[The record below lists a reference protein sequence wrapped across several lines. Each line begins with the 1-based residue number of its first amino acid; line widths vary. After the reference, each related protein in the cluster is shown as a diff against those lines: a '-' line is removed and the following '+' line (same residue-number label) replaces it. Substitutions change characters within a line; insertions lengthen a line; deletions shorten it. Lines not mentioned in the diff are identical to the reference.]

1 MDRKRLTALLLSLV
15 LSLGLAG
22 GANAAAKTAADFPD
36 YDSQAWYAE
45 AMAAAV
51 EDGLLRGTDK
61 GLLNPQGNLTR
72 AEMAA
77 IINRSFGTYVKEDIS
92 QFTDVSRGAWYYEDV
107 AMAVHM
113 GTYEGRDQRT
123 MAPDS
128 NITRQEAM
136 TVVAR
141 ALQLDAGD
149 YEDASLSQFRDRSEV
164 SAWALPYVRAMVGA
178 DYIHGNEKRELAPQD
193 HITRAEFAQIFHNI
207 IQDYILTPGTY
218 GEDYDG
224 NLLIRADGVTL
235 RDLTVDG
242 DLIIGCGAADGAV
255 TLDGVTVTGR
265 VVVWGGGTGAVWM
278 NGGTDVADLIVCRVD
293 GPVKVIFDKDSTRKV
308 YDKIDVTITERA
320 EAFPET
326 EVIFYDISGILD
338 EQEKVNAALED
349 SEISISLPAHLY
361 ATVDKTAL
369 AAEIRNDSDADHY
382 RVELRRDD
390 TGAAVTKAV
399 EIAPGATMLS
409 LWLTE
414 ALPYGDYPCTATVT
428 ALRDGEAVGTMEIA
442 VTIHSAYLWNL

>member
-1 MDRKRLTALLLSLV
+1 MKRQRVLCLLLALSLA
-15 LSLGLAG
+15 LGLAVT
-22 GANAAAKTAADFPD
+22 AQAAERRAADFPD
-36 YDSQAWYAE
+36 FDSRAWYAE
-45 AMAAAV
+45 AMTAAV

-61 GLLNPQGNLTR
+61 GLLNPQGDLTR

-77 IINRSFGTYVKEDIS
+77 IINRAFGTYVMG
-92 QFTDVSRGAWYYEDV
+92 DVSGYRDVSPQAWYYRDV
-107 AMAVHM
+107 RMAVHM
-113 GTYEGRDQRT
+113 GTYEGRDART
-123 MAPDS
+123 MDPDS
-128 NITRQEAM
+128 GITRQEAM

-141 ALQLDAGD
+141 ALQLDTVD
-149 YEDASLSQFRDRSEV
+149 YQDASLSRFRDRGEV

-265 VVVWGGGTGAVWM
+265 VVVWGGGVNAVWM

-293 GPVKVIFDKDSTRKV
+293 GPVKVIFDKDSTLKV

-338 EQEKVNAALED
+338 EQEKVNAALAD

-390 TGAAVTKAV
+390 TGDPVTKAV
-399 EIAPGATMLS
+399 EIAPGATLLS

>member
-1 MDRKRLTALLLSLV
+1 MKRQRVLCLLLALSLA
-15 LSLGLAG
+15 LGLAVT
-22 GANAAAKTAADFPD
+22 AQAAERRAADFPD
-36 YDSQAWYAE
+36 FDSRAWYAE
-45 AMAAAV
+45 AMTAAV

-61 GLLNPQGNLTR
+61 GLLNPQGDLTR

-77 IINRSFGTYVKEDIS
+77 IINRAFGTYALG
-92 QFTDVSRGAWYYEDV
+92 DVSSYRDVSPQAWYYSDV
-107 AMAVHM
+107 RMAVHM
-113 GTYEGRDQRT
+113 GTYEGRDART
-123 MAPDS
+123 MDPDS
-128 NITRQEAM
+128 GITRQEAM

-141 ALQLDAGD
+141 ALQLDTAD
-149 YEDASLSQFRDRSEV
+149 YQDASLSRFQDRGEV
-164 SAWALPYVRAMVGA
+164 SSWALPYVRAMVGA

-293 GPVKVIFDKDSTRKV
+293 GPVKIIFDKDSTLKV
-308 YDKIDVTITERA
+308 YDTIDVTITDRA
-320 EAFPET
+320 DAFEET
-326 EVIFYDISGILD
+326 EVIFYDVSGILD

-361 ATVDKTAL
+361 ATVDKTGL
-369 AAEIRNDSDADHY
+369 ETEIRNDSDSDHY
-382 RVELRRDD
+382 RVELRRND
-390 TGAAVTKAV
+390 TGAAVTEAV
-399 EIAPGATMLS
+399 EIAPGATLLS

-414 ALPYGDYPCTATVT
+414 PLPYGDYPCTATVT
-428 ALRDGEAVGTMEIA
+428 AFRDGEAVGTVEIA

>member
-1 MDRKRLTALLLSLV
+1 MDRKKLMALLLSLV

-22 GANAAAKTAADFPD
+22 GANAANRTAADFPD
-36 YDSQAWYAE
+36 YDSRAWYAE
-45 AMAAAV
+45 AMTAAV

-61 GLLNPQGNLTR
+61 GLLNPQGDLTR

-77 IINRSFGTYVKEDIS
+77 IINRAFGTYALG
-92 QFTDVSRGAWYYEDV
+92 DVSSYRDVSPQAWYYSDV
-107 AMAVHM
+107 RMAVHM
-113 GTYEGRDQRT
+113 GTYEGRDART
-123 MAPDS
+123 MDPDS
-128 NITRQEAM
+128 GITRQEAM

-141 ALQLDAGD
+141 ALQLDTAD
-149 YEDASLSQFRDRSEV
+149 YQDASLSRFQDRGEV
-164 SAWALPYVRAMVGA
+164 SSWALPYVRAMVGA

-293 GPVKVIFDKDSTRKV
+293 GPVKIIFDKDSTLKV
-308 YDKIDVTITERA
+308 YDTIDVTITDRA
-320 EAFPET
+320 DAFEET

-361 ATVDKTAL
+361 ATVDKTGL
-369 AAEIRNDSDADHY
+369 ETEIRNDSDSDHY

-399 EIAPGATMLS
+399 EIAPGATLLS

-428 ALRDGEAVGTMEIA
+428 ALRDGEAVGTM
-442 VTIHSAYLWNL
+442 

>member
-1 MDRKRLTALLLSLV
+1 MKRQRVLCLLLALSLA
-15 LSLGLAG
+15 LGLAVT
-22 GANAAAKTAADFPD
+22 AQAAERRAADFPD
-36 YDSQAWYAE
+36 FDSRAWYAE
-45 AMAAAV
+45 AMTAAV

-61 GLLNPQGNLTR
+61 GLLNPQGDLTR

-77 IINRSFGTYVKEDIS
+77 IINRAFGTYVMG
-92 QFTDVSRGAWYYEDV
+92 DVSGYRDVSPQAWYYRDV
-107 AMAVHM
+107 RMAVHM
-113 GTYEGRDQRT
+113 GTYEGRDART
-123 MAPDS
+123 MDPDS
-128 NITRQEAM
+128 GITRQEAM

-141 ALQLDAGD
+141 ALQLDTAD
-149 YEDASLSQFRDRSEV
+149 YQDASLSRFQDRGEV
-164 SAWALPYVRAMVGA
+164 SSWALPYVRAMVGA

-224 NLLIRADGVTL
+224 TLLIRADGVTL

-265 VVVWGGGTGAVWM
+265 VVVWGGGVNAVWM

-293 GPVKVIFDKDSTRKV
+293 GPVKVIFDKDSTLKV

-320 EAFPET
+320 DAFPET

-338 EQEKVNAALED
+338 EQEKVNAALAD

-390 TGAAVTKAV
+390 TGDAVTKAV
-399 EIAPGATMLS
+399 EIAPGATLLS

-414 ALPYGDYPCTATVT
+414 TLPYGDYPCTAAVT
-428 ALRDGEAVGTMEIA
+428 ALRDGKVVGTMEIA

>member
-1 MDRKRLTALLLSLV
+1 MLALSLA
-15 LSLGLAG
+15 LGLAVT
-22 GANAAAKTAADFPD
+22 AQAAERRAADFPD
-36 YDSQAWYAE
+36 YDSRAWYAE

-77 IINRSFGTYVKEDIS
+77 IINRSFGTYVKADIPS
-92 QFTDVSRGAWYYEDV
+92 PDVLPGAGTTSDV

-178 DYIHGNEKRELAPQD
+178 DYIHGNEKRELTPQAP
-193 HITRAEFAQIFHNI
+193 ITRAEFAQIFHNI
-207 IQDYILTPGTY
+207 IQDYILAPGTY
-218 GEDYDG
+218 TEDYDG
-224 NLLIRADGVTL
+224 NLLVRADDVTL
-235 RDLTVDG
+235 QDLTVDG
-242 DLIIGCGAADGAV
+242 DLIIGCGAADGDGDPGRRHRHGPGGRLGRRRGRR
-255 TLDGVTVTGR
+255 LDERRHGR
-265 VVVWGGGTGAVWM
+265 GGPHRLPGGRPREGHLRQGLHPGT
-278 NGGTDVADLIVCRVD
+278 
-293 GPVKVIFDKDSTRKV
+293 V

-320 EAFPET
+320 EAFAET
-326 EVIFYDISGILD
+326 EVIFYDVSGILD

-361 ATVDKTAL
+361 ATVDKTGL
-369 AAEIRNDSDADHY
+369 AAEIRNDSDA
-382 RVELRRDD
+382 
-390 TGAAVTKAV
+390 
-399 EIAPGATMLS
+399 
-409 LWLTE
+409 
-414 ALPYGDYPCTATVT
+414 
-428 ALRDGEAVGTMEIA
+428 
-442 VTIHSAYLWNL
+442 

>member
-1 MDRKRLTALLLSLV
+1 MKHKRILLLLLSLV

-36 YDSQAWYAE
+36 YDSRAWYAE

-77 IINRSFGTYVKEDIS
+77 IINRSFGTYVKGDIS

-107 AMAVHM
+107 AMAYHM

-128 NITRQEAM
+128 HITRQEAM

-178 DYIHGNEKRELAPQD
+178 DYIHGNEKRELTPQD
-193 HITRAEFAQIFHNI
+193 PITRAEFAQIFYNI
-207 IQDYILTPGTY
+207 IQDYILAPGTY
-218 GEDYDG
+218 TEDYDG
-224 NLLIRADGVTL
+224 NLLVRTDDVTL
-235 RDLTVDG
+235 RDLSFVLILTVYG
-242 DLIIGCGAADGAV
+242 RFFRLYMYTALSPVPLASFAGEGTASMGKAFIKSYVGVCMEGAV
-255 TLDGVTVTGR
+255 IILACLIYSAFLSS
-265 VVVWGGGTGAVWM
+265 GAP
-278 NGGTDVADLIVCRVD
+278 AVD
-293 GPVKVIFDKDSTRKV
+293 P
-308 YDKIDVTITERA
+308 
-320 EAFPET
+320 
-326 EVIFYDISGILD
+326 
-338 EQEKVNAALED
+338 
-349 SEISISLPAHLY
+349 SLPAVTMAYQYVGQVIFNML
-361 ATVDKTAL
+361 VLTAMVKG
-369 AAEIRNDSDADHY
+369 AERIVR
-382 RVELRRDD
+382 EMFGL
-390 TGAAVTKAV
+390 
-399 EIAPGATMLS
+399 
-409 LWLTE
+409 
-414 ALPYGDYPCTATVT
+414 
-428 ALRDGEAVGTMEIA
+428 
-442 VTIHSAYLWNL
+442 

>member
-1 MDRKRLTALLLSLV
+1 MKRQRVLCLLLALSLA
-15 LSLGLAG
+15 LGLAVT
-22 GANAAAKTAADFPD
+22 AQAAERRAADFPD
-36 YDSQAWYAE
+36 FDSRAWYAE
-45 AMAAAV
+45 AMTAAV

-61 GLLNPQGNLTR
+61 GLLNPQGDLTR

-77 IINRSFGTYVKEDIS
+77 IINRAFGTYALG
-92 QFTDVSRGAWYYEDV
+92 DVSSYRDVSPQAWYYSDV
-107 AMAVHM
+107 RMAVHM
-113 GTYEGRDQRT
+113 GTYEGRDART
-123 MAPDS
+123 MDPDS
-128 NITRQEAM
+128 GITRQEAM

-141 ALQLDAGD
+141 ALQLDTAD
-149 YEDASLSQFRDRSEV
+149 YQDASLSRFQDRGEV
-164 SAWALPYVRAMVGA
+164 SSWALPYVRAMVGA

-242 DLIIGCGAADGAV
+242 DLIIGCGAADGDV
-255 TLDGVTVTGR
+255 TLDNVTVTGR
-265 VVVWGGGTGAVWM
+265 VVVWGGGTDAVWM
-278 NGGTDVADLIVCRVD
+278 NNGTDVADLIVCRVD

-361 ATVDKTAL
+361 ATVDKTGL
-369 AAEIRNDSDADHY
+369 ETEIRNDSDADHY

-399 EIAPGATMLS
+399 EIAPGATLLS

>member
-1 MDRKRLTALLLSLV
+1 MKRQRVLCLLLALSLA
-15 LSLGLAG
+15 LGLAVT
-22 GANAAAKTAADFPD
+22 AQAAERRAADFPD
-36 YDSQAWYAE
+36 FDSRAWYAE
-45 AMAAAV
+45 AMTAAV

-61 GLLNPQGNLTR
+61 GLLNPQGDLTR

-77 IINRSFGTYVKEDIS
+77 IINRAFGTYALG
-92 QFTDVSRGAWYYEDV
+92 DVSGYGDVSPQAWYYRDV
-107 AMAVHM
+107 RMAVHM
-113 GTYEGRDQRT
+113 GTYEGRDART
-123 MAPDS
+123 MDPDS
-128 NITRQEAM
+128 GITRQEAM

-141 ALQLDAGD
+141 ALQLDTAD
-149 YEDASLSQFRDRSEV
+149 YQDASLSRFQDRGEV
-164 SAWALPYVRAMVGA
+164 SSWALPYVRAMVGA

-242 DLIIGCGAADGAV
+242 DLIIGCGAADGDV
-255 TLDGVTVTGR
+255 TLDNVTVTGR
-265 VVVWGGGTGAVWM
+265 VVVWGGGTDAVWM
-278 NGGTDVADLIVCRVD
+278 NNGTDVADLIVCRVD
-293 GPVKVIFDKDSTRKV
+293 GPVKVIFDKDSTLAV
-308 YDKIDVTITERA
+308 YDTIDVTITDRA
-320 EAFPET
+320 DAFEET
-326 EVIFYDISGILD
+326 EVIFYDVSGILD

-361 ATVDKTAL
+361 ATVDKTGL
-369 AAEIRNDSDADHY
+369 ETEIRNDSDSDHY
-382 RVELRRDD
+382 RLELRRND
-390 TGAAVTKAV
+390 TGAAVTEAV
-399 EIAPGATMLS
+399 EIAPGATLLS

-414 ALPYGDYPCTATVT
+414 SLPYGDYPCTATVT
-428 ALRDGEAVGTMEIA
+428 ALRDGEAVGTVEIA

>member
-1 MDRKRLTALLLSLV
+1 
-15 LSLGLAG
+15 
-22 GANAAAKTAADFPD
+22 
-36 YDSQAWYAE
+36 
-45 AMAAAV
+45 
-51 EDGLLRGTDK
+51 
-61 GLLNPQGNLTR
+61 
-72 AEMAA
+72 
-77 IINRSFGTYVKEDIS
+77 
-92 QFTDVSRGAWYYEDV
+92 
-107 AMAVHM
+107 M
-113 GTYEGRDQRT
+113 GTYEGRDART
-123 MAPDS
+123 MDPDS
-128 NITRQEAM
+128 GITRQEAM
-136 TVVAR
+136 TVVVR
-141 ALQLDAGD
+141 ALQLDTAD
-149 YEDASLSQFRDRSEV
+149 YQDASLSRFQDRGEV
-164 SAWALPYVRAMVGA
+164 SSWALPYVRAMVGA

-399 EIAPGATMLS
+399 EIAPGATLLS

>member
-1 MDRKRLTALLLSLV
+1 MDRKKLMALLLSLV

-22 GANAAAKTAADFPD
+22 GANAANRTAADFPD
-36 YDSQAWYAE
+36 YDSRAWYAE

-72 AEMAA
+72 AEMAV
-77 IINRSFGTYVKEDIS
+77 IIDRSFGTYVKADITS
-92 QFTDVSRGAWYYEDV
+92 YQDVKPGAWYYDDV

-149 YEDASLSQFRDRSEV
+149 YEDASLSQFQDRSEV
-164 SAWALPYVRAMVGA
+164 SAWALPYVRAMVGV
-178 DYIHGNEKRELAPQD
+178 DYIHGNEKRELTPQAP
-193 HITRAEFAQIFHNI
+193 ITRAEFAQIFHNI
-207 IQDYILTPGTY
+207 IQDYILAPGTY
-218 GEDYDG
+218 TEDYEG
-224 NLLIRADGVTL
+224 NLLVRADDVIL
-235 RDLTVDG
+235 QDLTVDG
-242 DLIIGCGAADGAV
+242 DLIIGCGAADGDV
-255 TLDGVTVTGR
+255 TLDNVTVTGR
-265 VVVWGGGTGAVWM
+265 VVVWGGGADAVWM
-278 NGGTDVADLIVCRVD
+278 NNGTDVADLIVCRVD
-293 GPVKVIFDKDSTRKV
+293 GPVKIIFDKDSTLKV
-308 YDKIDVTITERA
+308 YDTIDVTITDRA
-320 EAFPET
+320 DAFEET
-326 EVIFYDISGILD
+326 EVIFYDVSGILD
-338 EQEKVNAALED
+338 EQEKVNVALED

-361 ATVDKTAL
+361 ATVDKTGL
-369 AAEIRNDSDADHY
+369 ETEIRNDSDSDHY
-382 RVELRRDD
+382 RVELRRND
-390 TGAAVTKAV
+390 TGAAVTEAV
-399 EIAPGATMLS
+399 EIAPGATLLS

-414 ALPYGDYPCTATVT
+414 SLPYGDYPCTATVT
-428 ALRDGEAVGTMEIA
+428 ALRDGEAVGTVEIA

>member
-1 MDRKRLTALLLSLV
+1 MKCKRLTALLLSLV

-141 ALQLDAGD
+141 ALQLDTAD
-149 YEDASLSQFRDRSEV
+149 YQDASLSRFQDRGEV
-164 SAWALPYVRAMVGA
+164 SSWALPYVRAMVGA

-399 EIAPGATMLS
+399 EIAPGATLLS

>member
-1 MDRKRLTALLLSLV
+1 MKRQRVLCLLLALSLA
-15 LSLGLAG
+15 LGLAVT
-22 GANAAAKTAADFPD
+22 AQAAERRAADFPD
-36 YDSQAWYAE
+36 FDSRAWYAE
-45 AMAAAV
+45 AMTAAV

-61 GLLNPQGNLTR
+61 GLLNPQGDLTR

-77 IINRSFGTYVKEDIS
+77 IINRAFGTYALG
-92 QFTDVSRGAWYYEDV
+92 DVSSYRDVSPQAWYYSDV
-107 AMAVHM
+107 RMAVHM
-113 GTYEGRDQRT
+113 GTYEGRDART
-123 MAPDS
+123 MDPDS
-128 NITRQEAM
+128 GITRQEAM

-141 ALQLDAGD
+141 ALQLDTAD
-149 YEDASLSQFRDRSEV
+149 YQDASLSRFQDRGEV
-164 SAWALPYVRAMVGA
+164 SSWALPYVRAMVGA

-349 SEISISLPAHLY
+349 SEISISLP
-361 ATVDKTAL
+361 
-369 AAEIRNDSDADHY
+369 
-382 RVELRRDD
+382 
-390 TGAAVTKAV
+390 
-399 EIAPGATMLS
+399 
-409 LWLTE
+409 
-414 ALPYGDYPCTATVT
+414 YGDYPCTATVT

>member
-1 MDRKRLTALLLSLV
+1 MKRQRVLCLLLALSLA
-15 LSLGLAG
+15 LGLAVT
-22 GANAAAKTAADFPD
+22 AQAAERRAADFPD
-36 YDSQAWYAE
+36 FDSRAWYAE
-45 AMAAAV
+45 AMTAAV

-61 GLLNPQGNLTR
+61 GLLNPQGDLTR

-77 IINRSFGTYVKEDIS
+77 IINRAFGTYALG
-92 QFTDVSRGAWYYEDV
+92 DVSSYRDVSPQAWYYSDV
-107 AMAVHM
+107 RMAVHM
-113 GTYEGRDQRT
+113 GTYEGRDART
-123 MAPDS
+123 MDPDS
-128 NITRQEAM
+128 GITRQEAM

-141 ALQLDAGD
+141 ALQLDTAD
-149 YEDASLSQFRDRSEV
+149 YQDASLSRFQDRGEV
-164 SAWALPYVRAMVGA
+164 SSWALPYVRAMVGA

-293 GPVKVIFDKDSTRKV
+293 GPVKIIFDKDSTLKV
-308 YDKIDVTITERA
+308 YDTIDVTITDRA
-320 EAFPET
+320 DAFEET
-326 EVIFYDISGILD
+326 EVIFYDVSGILD

-361 ATVDKTAL
+361 ATVDKTGL
-369 AAEIRNDSDADHY
+369 ETEIRNDSDSDHY
-382 RVELRRDD
+382 RVELRRND
-390 TGAAVTKAV
+390 TGAAVTEAV
-399 EIAPGATMLS
+399 EIAPGATLLS

-414 ALPYGDYPCTATVT
+414 SLPYGDYPCTATVT
-428 ALRDGEAVGTMEIA
+428 ALRDGEAVGTVEIA

>member
-1 MDRKRLTALLLSLV
+1 MDRKKLMALLLSLV
-15 LSLGLAG
+15 LSLGLVGTAS
-22 GANAAAKTAADFPD
+22 AADRTAADFPD
-36 YDSQAWYAE
+36 YDSRAWYAE

-77 IINRSFGTYVKEDIS
+77 IIDRAFGTYMRGDIS
-92 QFTDVSRGAWYYEDV
+92 QFTDVSRDAWYYEDV

-193 HITRAEFAQIFHNI
+193 PITRAEFAQIFHNI
-207 IQDYILTPGTY
+207 IQDYILAPGTY
-218 GEDYDG
+218 TEDYDG
-224 NLLIRADGVTL
+224 NLLVRTDDVTL
-235 RDLTVDG
+235 KDLTIHG
-242 DLIIGCGAADGAV
+242 DLIIGCGAADGDV
-255 TLDGVTVTGR
+255 TLDNVTVTGR
-265 VVVWGGGTGAVWM
+265 VVVWGGGTDAVWM
-278 NGGTDVADLIVCRVD
+278 NNGTDVADLIVCRVD
-293 GPVKVIFDKDSTRKV
+293 GPVKVIFDKDSTLKV
-308 YDKIDVTITERA
+308 YDTIDVTITDRA
-320 EAFPET
+320 DAFEET
-326 EVIFYDISGILD
+326 EVIFYDVSGILD

-361 ATVDKTAL
+361 ATVDKTGL
-369 AAEIRNDSDADHY
+369 ETEIRNDSDSDHY
-382 RVELRRDD
+382 RVELHRND
-390 TGAAVTKAV
+390 TGAAVTEAV
-399 EIAPGATMLS
+399 EIAPGATLLS

-414 ALPYGDYPCTATVT
+414 PLPYGDYPCTATVT
-428 ALRDGEAVGTMEIA
+428 ALRDGEAVGTVEIA

>member
-1 MDRKRLTALLLSLV
+1 MKRQRVLCLLLALSLA
-15 LSLGLAG
+15 LGLAVT
-22 GANAAAKTAADFPD
+22 AQAAERRAADFPD
-36 YDSQAWYAE
+36 FDSRAWYAE
-45 AMAAAV
+45 AMTAAV

-61 GLLNPQGNLTR
+61 GLLNPQGDLTR

-77 IINRSFGTYVKEDIS
+77 IINRAFGTYALG
-92 QFTDVSRGAWYYEDV
+92 DVSSYRDVSPQAWYYSDV
-107 AMAVHM
+107 RMAVHM
-113 GTYEGRDQRT
+113 GTYEGRDART
-123 MAPDS
+123 MDPDS
-128 NITRQEAM
+128 GITRQEAM

-141 ALQLDAGD
+141 ALQLDTAD
-149 YEDASLSQFRDRSEV
+149 YQDASLSRFQDRGEV
-164 SAWALPYVRAMVGA
+164 SSWALPYVRAMVGA

-361 ATVDKTAL
+361 ATVDKTGL
-369 AAEIRNDSDADHY
+369 ETEIRNDSDSDHY
-382 RVELRRDD
+382 RVELRRND
-390 TGAAVTKAV
+390 TGAAVTEAV
-399 EIAPGATMLS
+399 EIAPGATLLS

-414 ALPYGDYPCTATVT
+414 SLPYGDYPCTATVT
-428 ALRDGEAVGTMEIA
+428 ALRDGEAVGTVEIA

>member
-1 MDRKRLTALLLSLV
+1 MKRQRVLCLLLALSLA
-15 LSLGLAG
+15 LGLAVT
-22 GANAAAKTAADFPD
+22 AQAAERRAADFPD
-36 YDSQAWYAE
+36 FDSRAWYAE
-45 AMAAAV
+45 AMTAAV

-61 GLLNPQGNLTR
+61 GLLNPQGDLTR

-77 IINRSFGTYVKEDIS
+77 IINRAFGTYALG
-92 QFTDVSRGAWYYEDV
+92 DVSSYRDVSPQAWYYSDV
-107 AMAVHM
+107 RMAVHM
-113 GTYEGRDQRT
+113 GTYEGRDART
-123 MAPDS
+123 MDPDS
-128 NITRQEAM
+128 GITRQEAM

-141 ALQLDAGD
+141 ALQLDTAD
-149 YEDASLSQFRDRSEV
+149 YQDASLSRFQDRGEV
-164 SAWALPYVRAMVGA
+164 SSWALPYVRAMVGA
-178 DYIHGNEKRELAPQD
+178 DYIHGNEKRELTPQD
-193 HITRAEFAQIFHNI
+193 PITRAEFAQIFHNI

-218 GEDYDG
+218 TEDYDG
-224 NLLIRADGVTL
+224 NLLVRTDDVIL
-235 RDLTVDG
+235 QDLTVDG
-242 DLIIGCGAADGAV
+242 DLIIGCGAADGDV
-255 TLDGVTVTGR
+255 TLDNVTVTGR
-265 VVVWGGGTGAVWM
+265 VVVWGGGTDAVWM
-278 NGGTDVADLIVCRVD
+278 NNGTDVADLIVCRVD
-293 GPVKVIFDKDSTRKV
+293 GPVKVIFDKDSTLAV
-308 YDKIDVTITERA
+308 YDTIDVTITDRA
-320 EAFPET
+320 DAFEET
-326 EVIFYDISGILD
+326 EVIFYDVSGILD

-399 EIAPGATMLS
+399 EIAPGATLLS

>member
-1 MDRKRLTALLLSLV
+1 MKRQRVLCLLLALSLA
-15 LSLGLAG
+15 LGLAVT
-22 GANAAAKTAADFPD
+22 AQAAERRAADFPD
-36 YDSQAWYAE
+36 FDSRAWYAE
-45 AMAAAV
+45 AMTAAV

-61 GLLNPQGNLTR
+61 GLLNPQGDLTR

-77 IINRSFGTYVKEDIS
+77 IINRAFGTYALG
-92 QFTDVSRGAWYYEDV
+92 DVSSYRDVSPQAWYYSDV
-107 AMAVHM
+107 RMAVHM
-113 GTYEGRDQRT
+113 GTYEGRDART
-123 MAPDS
+123 MDPDS
-128 NITRQEAM
+128 GITRQEAM

-141 ALQLDAGD
+141 ALQLDTAD
-149 YEDASLSQFRDRSEV
+149 YQDASLSRFQDRGEV
-164 SAWALPYVRAMVGA
+164 SSWALPYVRAMVGA

-193 HITRAEFAQIFHNI
+193 PITRAEFAQIFHNI

-399 EIAPGATMLS
+399 EIAPGATLLS